1 MSDFVFFFYFKL
13 LTAQYIILLH
23 VCAQFFLQL
32 INATH
37 PPSSRSIPEFYV
49 DFKYGIGFQK
59 SLIILELRAAQDGE
73 NSVKFH
79 T

>member
-1 MSDFVFFFYFKL
+1 MSDFVFFYFKL
-13 LTAQYIILLH
+13 LTAQYIIFLH
-23 VCAQFFLQL
+23 VCAQFILQSK
-32 INATH
+32 NATY

-49 DFKYGIGFQK
+49 DFKYEIGFLK
-59 SLIILELRAAQDGE
+59 FLIISELWAAQDGK